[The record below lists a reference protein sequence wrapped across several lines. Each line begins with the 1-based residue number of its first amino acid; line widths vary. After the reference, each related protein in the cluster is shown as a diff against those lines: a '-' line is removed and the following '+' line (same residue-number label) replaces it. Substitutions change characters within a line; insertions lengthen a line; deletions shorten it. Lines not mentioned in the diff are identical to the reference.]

1 MFSLLDEWVN
11 IVRERERERGERMRE
26 RERETENVIKLLDT
40 KLVRFD
46 GAKHFYPSLTFGC
59 NAESGTIW
67 VGSHYKYQTWL

>member
-11 IVRERERERGERMRE
+11 IVRERERGGRENEREGERD
-26 RERETENVIKLLDT
+26 TNVIELLDT

-46 GAKHFYPSLTFGC
+46 GIKHFYPSLTFGC
-59 NAESGTIW
+59 NAESGHTW

>member
-11 IVRERERERGERMRE
+11 IVRERGGERGRE
-26 RERETENVIKLLDT
+26 RERDTNVIKLLDT
-40 KLVRFD
+40 KIVRFN